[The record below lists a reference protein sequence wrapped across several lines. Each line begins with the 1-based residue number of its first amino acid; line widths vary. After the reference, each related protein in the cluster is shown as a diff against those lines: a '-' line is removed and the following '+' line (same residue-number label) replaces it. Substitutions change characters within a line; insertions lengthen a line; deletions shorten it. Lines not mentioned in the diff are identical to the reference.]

1 MFVHVHC
8 LAISL
13 SFKLHRDRQA
23 SPRNPNVKL
32 IIRISKRNKEK
43 VHKWLPIT
51 REIDVTDL
59 AKLLSKKTSKYSSKR
74 ERKKKKTQNPEL
86 PQYMI

>member
-1 MFVHVHC
+1 MFAHIHC

-13 SFKLHRDRQA
+13 SFKLHREGEA

-32 IIRISKRNKEK
+32 ITRISKRNKEK
-43 VHKWLPIT
+43 VYKWLPIT

-59 AKLLSKKTSKYSSKR
+59 GRLLNKTTSK
-74 ERKKKKTQNPEL
+74 
-86 PQYMI
+86 